1 MNKNKLKEEYAFYS
15 FTKDDLKE
23 AYISLEAVNRYKRE
37 VVILALIKIAIISYS
52 RPFKKCRGEYDKYYK
67 LEADIIPNQY
77 KDLHQK
83 IITYRDQIFAH
94 SDIDLKKP
102 EVRKC
107 KIENKDIFS
116 ITYRGFSPKN
126 FLHET
131 AKMKQLINE
140 VLSSMRFRIDEI
152 KKNLS

>member
-1 MNKNKLKEEYAFYS
+1 MNKNKLTEECAFYS
-15 FTKDDLKE
+15 FAKDDLKE
-23 AYISLEAVNRYKRE
+23 AYRSIEAVNRYKRD
-37 VVILALIKIAIISYS
+37 VVISALIKIAIISYS
-52 RPFKKCRGEYDKYYK
+52 RPFKKCRGEYNKHYK

-77 KDLHQK
+77 KELHQK

-107 KIENKDIFS
+107 KIENKEIFS
-116 ITYRGFSPKN
+116 ITYRGFSPKD

-140 VLSSMRFRIDEI
+140 VLSSMSLCIDEI
-152 KKNLS
+152 KKSLS